1 MTTKLRNDHKLRCSP
16 EASMKLAENQ
26 VSPDLSMLTTAIAH
40 SQIVVKSRAATEQR
54 LPSGFDDVDIL
65 IMEWIV
71 GEGRHA
77 RRRFSHMKRW
87 AA

>member
-1 MTTKLRNDHKLRCSP
+1 
-16 EASMKLAENQ
+16 MKLAENQ

-65 IMEWIV
+65 ILEWIAT
-71 GEGRHA
+71 EGRRA
-77 RRRFSHMKRW
+77 RRRSSYMKRW

>member
-1 MTTKLRNDHKLRCSP
+1 
-16 EASMKLAENQ
+16 MKLAENQ

-54 LPSGFDDVDIL
+54 LPPGFDDVDIL
-65 IMEWIV
+65 ILEWIV
-71 GEGRHA
+71 AEGRHA
-77 RRRFSHMKRW
+77 RRRFSYMKRW